1 MRRLLPLLLIATT
14 ALAQGHG
21 RAVLPVHPE
30 LSANAVTGIVS
41 SVNGALVSLAGGL
54 VVIDTTGAKI
64 TGDVAAGSLIIA
76 ILKSGDVAPNAPL
89 PATSVVVTPLV
100 PVSLS
105 GSVSAVDRANAT
117 LTVLG
122 RTVKTNAQTKFS
134 GLLTFLP
141 MSLNDIFAG
150 ESVVVEA
157 NVSGGAL
164 LATSV
169 HVLDILA
176 PPAFQIHLGGY
187 VKSIGPTQ
195 WTIGGPPGSMAPDF
209 VVLVNGSTK
218 IAGDPKVGD
227 RVEIVAD
234 ATASGIVA
242 SSITKVVQ

>member
-30 LSANAVTGIVS
+30 PSANAVTGIVS

-122 RTVKTNAQTKFS
+122 R
-134 GLLTFLP
+134 
-141 MSLNDIFAG
+141 
-150 ESVVVEA
+150 
-157 NVSGGAL
+157 
-164 LATSV
+164 
-169 HVLDILA
+169 
-176 PPAFQIHLGGY
+176 
-187 VKSIGPTQ
+187 
-195 WTIGGPPGSMAPDF
+195 
-209 VVLVNGSTK
+209 
-218 IAGDPKVGD
+218 
-227 RVEIVAD
+227 
-234 ATASGIVA
+234 
-242 SSITKVVQ
+242 